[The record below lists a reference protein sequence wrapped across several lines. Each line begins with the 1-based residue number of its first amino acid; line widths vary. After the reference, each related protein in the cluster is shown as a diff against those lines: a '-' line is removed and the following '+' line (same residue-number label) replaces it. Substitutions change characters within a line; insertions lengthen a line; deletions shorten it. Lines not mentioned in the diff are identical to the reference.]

1 MYLPTVNSSRPPGS
15 HRRSAIDRLRRRRR
29 HGRDHRRVRLA
40 HHRFS
45 LKLLRN
51 PGIAPSATQPWPVE
65 VLDKRHGALGVQVAD
80 FYNDGRSDY
89 LVSFAQEF
97 ETVELYRNAGHG
109 EYEKQLLFQLT
120 DPSYNSSSTTLADIN
135 ADGRWISS
143 TPTAIPWMRF
153 CPKPYHGV
161 RWLENKPITL
171 ASS

>member
-1 MYLPTVNSSRPPGS
+1 MGKLQVWLGQTDGTYQPLTLADHLARIVE
-15 HRRSAIDRLRRRRR
+15 AQLIDYDEDGDMDVIIAEFVWRTT
-29 HGRDHRRVRLA
+29 G
-40 HHRFS
+40 S

-80 FYNDGRSDY
+80 FDNDGRSDY

-135 ADGRWISS
+135 ADGRLDIIH
-143 TPTAIPWMRF
+143 TNGDTMDAF
-153 CPKPYHGV
+153 LPKP
-161 RWLENKPITL
+161 
-171 ASS
+171 